1 MVGVK
6 IYPPPPTT
14 IASMASRS
22 DQAPST
28 IKIEDL
34 LAREE
39 IHDTLKRYVRAADR
53 ADAELMVSCYH
64 KDGYDD
70 HGSFRGSASD
80 FANFVCGER
89 SRRYGATHHI
99 LAQPNIALSGLEA
112 HVDTYCIAHHITVP
126 DDNDHRFDHIVGL
139 RYLDRFEN
147 RSGRWLIVHRTA
159 VYDWTYSISIDEGVS
174 RDFGEDWT
182 IGSRDRTDPW
192 YRITEITAP

>member
-1 MVGVK
+1 
-6 IYPPPPTT
+6 
-14 IASMASRS
+14 MASRS

-80 FANFVCGER
+80 FANFVCGATGGKKLK
-89 SRRYGATHHI
+89 GAY
-99 LAQPNIALSGLEA
+99 PNMTCSN
-112 HVDTYCIAHHITVP
+112 P
-126 DDNDHRFDHIVGL
+126 
-139 RYLDRFEN
+139 
-147 RSGRWLIVHRTA
+147 
-159 VYDWTYSISIDEGVS
+159 
-174 RDFGEDWT
+174 GED
-182 IGSRDRTDPW
+182 SARQ
-192 YRITEITAP
+192 